1 MNAFER
7 LAEQKILEAMANGEF
22 DNLSGRGKPLPLED
36 DSAIPASLRLS
47 FKILKNAN
55 LLPEEMQLKKDI
67 LALQEQLAGASAA
80 ESQRLR
86 RQIRDLE
93 TRFHLLMERH
103 RRCFSNPASRHHE

>member
-1 MNAFER
+1 MNAFEH
-7 LAEQKILEAMANGEF
+7 LAEQKILAAIANGEF
-22 DNLSGRGKPLPLED
+22 DNLPGQGRPLNWED

-55 LLPEEMQLKKDI
+55 ILPEEMQLKQD
-67 LALQEQLAGASAA
+67 LAALQERLAGASEA
-80 ESQRLR
+80 ESQWLR

-103 RRCFSNPASRHHE
+103 RRYLRNPASRHE

>member
-7 LAEQKILEAMANGEF
+7 LAEQRILEAMANGEF
-22 DNLSGRGKPLPLED
+22 DNLPGHGRPLNWED
-36 DSAIPASLRLS
+36 DSAIPARLRLS

-55 LLPEEMQLKKDI
+55 LLPEEMQLKKDVA
-67 LALQEQLAGASAA
+67 ALQEQLAGAPEA

-103 RRCFSNPASRHHE
+103 RRYLSNPASRHE